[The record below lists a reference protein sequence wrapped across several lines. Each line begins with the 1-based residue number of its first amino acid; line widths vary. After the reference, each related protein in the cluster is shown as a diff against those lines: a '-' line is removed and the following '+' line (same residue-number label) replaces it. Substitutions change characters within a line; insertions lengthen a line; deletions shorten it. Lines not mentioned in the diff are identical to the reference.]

1 MLRIAPSGHHQYI
14 LCPDRSN
21 MQQLTFQECTS
32 RVITGLSGTR
42 PDADARLHTVML
54 FVFLTGAGTKSD
66 IASRNSSLIE
76 R

>member
-1 MLRIAPSGHHQYI
+1 
-14 LCPDRSN
+14 